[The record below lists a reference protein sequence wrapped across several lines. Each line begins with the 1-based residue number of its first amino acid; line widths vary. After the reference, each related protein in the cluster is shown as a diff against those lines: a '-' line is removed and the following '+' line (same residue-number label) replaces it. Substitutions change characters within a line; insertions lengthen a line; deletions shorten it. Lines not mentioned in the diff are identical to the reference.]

1 MRFSFTSISRSEAC
15 SGVGLNK
22 FTDFVCTDVLVDK
35 RHFRNPILDVSR
47 LIPSIILFLFT
58 SYKYYCIYI
67 ILKKITPQAHEQV
80 RALGQSRIYYCG
92 GVVVVIML

>member
-22 FTDFVCTDVLVDK
+22 FTDFVCTAVLVDK

-58 SYKYYCIYI
+58 SYKYFSLSFNVYFF
-67 ILKKITPQAHEQV
+67 LLHNNNNNNNNNFH
-80 RALGQSRIYYCG
+80 LNS
-92 GVVVVIML
+92 